1 MSVYEYDFRIQ
12 ARQYRRWGALRF
24 LKRFV
29 AYCCIMPVRLV
40 LYPLTAFGNW
50 LAVAFY
56 KLRRW

>member
-12 ARQYRRWGALRF
+12 ARQYRRWGTLRF
-24 LKRFV
+24 LKRFA
-29 AYCCIMPVRLV
+29 AYCCIMPVMLV

>member
-1 MSVYEYDFRIQ
+1 MTEKLLSNHKN
-12 ARQYRRWGALRF
+12 G
-24 LKRFV
+24 
-29 AYCCIMPVRLV
+29 MPVMLA